1 MLPYG
6 NKSMRLVQMN
16 KRVASFVLNNF
27 TNDTRV
33 LKEAITLQTNGYNLT
48 VVALHETGLHEHE
61 QPFGINIHRV
71 KLKSRSWGNSKFLK
85 LLKYF
90 EFIYRAVKNYRMS
103 DILHCN
109 DLHTLPI
116 GVIIKLFF
124 NKNAKIIYD
133 AHEFEI
139 NDQPY
144 QSALSI
150 KLHYWFERTFI
161 RYANNVITVSDSIA
175 QEYQRLYQ
183 IPKPI
188 LVLNAPPFQQ
198 IEKKNIF
205 RETFNIQKDQTIFLY
220 QGGISKGRG
229 IEVLLQTFQTLTDPN
244 YVIVFM
250 GNGPL
255 AKYIQE
261 AAQHSSNIFY
271 HPAVSPKILL
281 DYTSSADY
289 GILFYE
295 NSCLNHY
302 YCSPNKM
309 FEYIMAGLPVIV
321 SNLYEMAKIVS
332 TYQIGVIARENSPE
346 GLMEAMDAVAKLKL
360 DTLQANTKFL
370 QTIYNWEHQEK
381 ILLEAY
387 HAL

>member
-1 MLPYG
+1 M
-6 NKSMRLVQMN
+6 NKS
-16 KRVASFVLNNF
+16 VASIVLNNF

-33 LKEAITLQTNGYNLT
+33 LKEAITLQTNGYKVT
-48 VVALHETGLHEHE
+48 VVALHEERLCEYE
-61 QPFGINIHRV
+61 QQFGIHIHRV
-71 KLKSRSWGNSKFLK
+71 KLKSRLWGNSKLLK
-85 LLKYF
+85 LIKYF
-90 EFIYRAVKNYRMS
+90 EFIYRAVKYYHTS

-124 NKNAKIIYD
+124 NKNSKIMYD

-139 NDQPY
+139 NDRPN

-150 KLHYWFERTFI
+150 KFHYWFENAFI
-161 RYANNVITVSDSIA
+161 RYADKIITVSDSIA
-175 QEYQRLYQ
+175 QEYQKLYHIQ
-183 IPKPI
+183 KPA
-188 LVLNAPPFQQ
+188 LVLNTPQLQ
-198 IEKKNIF
+198 YINKKNIF
-205 RETFNIQKDQTIFLY
+205 RETFDIQNHQTIFLY
-220 QGGISKGRG
+220 QGGVSKGRG
-229 IEVLLQTFQTLTDPN
+229 IEVLLQTFQVLTNPN

-255 AKYIQE
+255 AEHIQE
-261 AAQHSSNIFY
+261 ATKRSDRIFY
-271 HPAVSPKILL
+271 HPAVSPDILL

-332 TYQIGVIARENSPE
+332 THQIGVIAHENSPG
-346 GLMEAMDAVAKLKL
+346 GLIEAMDAITKLKL
-360 DTLQANTKFL
+360 SNLQANTESL
-370 QTIYNWEHQEK
+370 QKIYNWKQQEK